1 MLVISAWL
9 IFHASRREPL
19 HGDTSCSG
27 VTARYSRWLQLG
39 TGRSVPGS
47 ERFKLLWLCSN
58 PFLNP
63 LLKFSDNVLMAQS
76 SNLPRN
82 TLPYPMLSGW
92 AHSFEI
98 CLFSV
103 SKPDVWVL
111 GESKNFWFF
120 SPTKVTLEAL
130 CRLVALIVW
139 KYQGLWGLDPEVLR
153 WAVRTRVCALSFGE
167 RLYVR

>member
-9 IFHASRREPL
+9 IFHASRRELL

-27 VTARYSRWLQLG
+27 VTTRYSRWLQLG

-82 TLPYPMLSGW
+82 TLPYPVLSGW

-120 SPTKVTLEAL
+120 FPHKGHSGGTLQAGSTDSVKVTGSL
-130 CRLVALIVW
+130 
-139 KYQGLWGLDPEVLR
+139 GFGPWGPTLG
-153 WAVRTRVCALSFGE
+153 C
-167 RLYVR
+167 